1 VTDHLSV
8 VVDEEAREQFL
19 TSDEVETL
27 KSANFNWCQ
36 LIYSNPRTTSYL
48 TSLPVGYFVDLD
60 SKFSGVGPD
69 VRAIATKVLNG
80 VGEVAV
86 TQFLLCRNL
95 MSRAGEQGRH
105 EQQHPLSSVEH
116 AKTIIST
123 TAATSP
129 GLDVEWIHAMIDR
142 CDAFAS
148 EGEWDEREDLEED
161 IEYLQAKK
169 AGLERELE
177 LEPPLPT

>member
-1 VTDHLSV
+1 
-8 VVDEEAREQFL
+8 
-19 TSDEVETL
+19 
-27 KSANFNWCQ
+27 
-36 LIYSNPRTTSYL
+36 
-48 TSLPVGYFVDLD
+48 
-60 SKFSGVGPD
+60 
-69 VRAIATKVLNG
+69 
-80 VGEVAV
+80 
-86 TQFLLCRNL
+86 

-105 EQQHPLSSVEH
+105 EQQHPLPSAEH

-148 EGEWDEREDLEED
+148 EGKWDEREDLEED

-177 LEPPLPT
+177 LEPSLPT